1 MTDSDRQYVETE
13 ASEDTKNVL
22 VVDPEDYQ
30 KTQKLK
36 SIQEA
41 KDHFKSFT
49 LNEREKFE
57 KLSETWGNPEEA
69 LKHKEAKALSM
80 YGSELIPLIERGIE
94 EGGLS
99 EDDLEVELDN
109 VAKSITGKKNMSIRT
124 IVKLEGRI
132 HNGDNM
138 RPLPSHT
145 QMRVYRQL
153 ERIERKLGLGPDI
166 EVDNGPAQ
174 I

>member
-1 MTDSDRQYVETE
+1 MTESNPEHVKTE

-57 KLSETWGNPEEA
+57 KLSETWENPEEA
-69 LKHKEAKALSM
+69 LKHKQAKALSM

-94 EGGLS
+94 RGGIS
-99 EDDLEVELDN
+99 EDDLQVELDN
-109 VAKSITGKKNMSIRT
+109 FTKSILGKKSMSIRD
-124 IVKLEGRI
+124 IVELEGRI
-132 HNGDNM
+132 HNGDDI

-153 ERIERKLGLGPDI
+153 ERIEAKLGLGLDL
-166 EVDNGPAQ
+166 EESKGPAK